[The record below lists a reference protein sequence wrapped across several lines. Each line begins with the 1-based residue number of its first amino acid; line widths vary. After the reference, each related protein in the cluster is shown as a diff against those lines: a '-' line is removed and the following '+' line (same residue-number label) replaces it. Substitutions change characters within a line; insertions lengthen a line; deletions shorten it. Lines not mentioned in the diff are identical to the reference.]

1 MAAIITSLWKLAE
14 KMGLSIKKD
23 TIEEQ
28 INAMNKAL
36 EQKQE
41 NNIANALWNYA
52 DASGGGSGFSVFVDE
67 NKNIMYVNNDSDSVD
82 LREIMDE
89 YSVADV
95 TIMNPISEIKVTTLS
110 ENDSSYLI
118 HFVPKSG
125 CKYYEDDT
133 ELNPNDMFV
142 PVVYPGGQ
150 TSYNPNGI
158 NLYKLDGGWSP
169 YDSPHETRKLT
180 SNDTPMKDIIVE

>member
-1 MAAIITSLWKLAE
+1 MAAIITSLWRLAE
-14 KMGLSIKKD
+14 NMGLNIKKD

-52 DASGGGSGFSVFVDE
+52 DASGGGSGFSLFVDNNE
-67 NKNIMYVNNDSDSVD
+67 NLMYVNNSSDSVD
-82 LREIMDE
+82 LREPLDE
-89 YSVADV
+89 YNVAKV
-95 TIMNPISEIKVTTLS
+95 LIMNPISELKLTTLS
-110 ENDSSYLI
+110 ETDSSYNVS
-118 HFVPKSG
+118 FVPKSG

-133 ELNPNDMFV
+133 ELNPNNMFV

-150 TSYNPNGI
+150 TSYSPNGI
-158 NLYKLDGGWSP
+158 NLYNLDGGWSP

-180 SNDTPMKDIIVE
+180 SNDTPMEDIIVE